1 MAEYLESIYP
11 KGSPM
16 SDVLEQLPKMVL
28 KADILRY
35 TLLLHRGGIYT
46 DIDTA
51 AVKKFDDWGADA
63 RDFVSLLI
71 AYLGLYYIH

>member
-1 MAEYLESIYP
+1 MDSYLHSIYP

-16 SDVLEQLPKMVL
+16 SNVLEQLPKMVL

-51 AVKKFDDWGADA
+51 AVRKFDEWGADA
-63 RDFVSLLI
+63 LDIVGPILFKHRRNFE
-71 AYLGLYYIH
+71 